1 MKTWKEAVNQLEEV
15 EPRFTAWE
23 ELSTRLAFEDQLTAQ
38 VNHLPEVEPKA
49 DLWRRIEPRLDA
61 VKPLWPRHWR
71 TLAAAASVI
80 FAVGVIIWGNRQT
93 AQKVTIAYTTES
105 AADWNSP
112 VPEVKGPDKAEAF
125 IAESCQRKS
134 SICTTPD
141 FRDLKGELDKLN
153 AQKIRIEREIKTFG
167 VHPDLVQA
175 QIKIENQRAE
185 ITKELVQKLMI

>member
-1 MKTWKEAVNQLEEV
+1 MKTWEEAVNQLEEV
-15 EPRFTAWE
+15 EPRVTAWE
-23 ELSTRLAFEDQLTAQ
+23 ELLARLAFEDQLTAQ

-49 DLWRRIEPRLDA
+49 DVWNRIEPRLDA
-61 VKPLWPRHWR
+61 VKPLWSRHWK

-80 FAVGVIIWGNRQT
+80 FAVGLIIWGNGQT
-93 AQKVTIAYTTES
+93 AQKVTIAYSTES
-105 AADWNSP
+105 AVDWKSTIP
-112 VPEVKGPDKAEAF
+112 AVRGPENAEVF

-134 SICTTPD
+134 TICTTPD
-141 FRDLKGELDKLN
+141 FRDLKGELDELN

-167 VHPDLVQA
+167 EHPDLVQA

>member
-1 MKTWKEAVNQLEEV
+1 MQTWKEAVNQLEEV

-49 DLWRRIEPRLDA
+49 DVWRRIEPRLDA

-80 FAVGVIIWGNRQT
+80 FAVGLMIWWNQQAT
-93 AQKVTIAYTTES
+93 QKVTIAYSTES
-105 AADWNSP
+105 TAGWVST
-112 VPEVKGPDKAEAF
+112 VPEAKETDKAEAF

-134 SICTTPD
+134 VICTTPD
-141 FRDLKGELDKLN
+141 FRDLKGELDELN
-153 AQKIRIEREIKTFG
+153 AQKNRIEREIKTFG
-167 VHPDLVQA
+167 EHPDLVRA